1 MATTLSSYLSRQSV
15 KPSFALFRRDVHIMG
30 RIYGEGDI
38 VMEKYSYMMPGKPSY
53 PVPGEGRF
61 NDEEKKLIEKKGL
74 GYTQM
79 IAESGYYL
87 DTLCKQVKFKGEES
101 LSDNMIGITYREGR
115 EILRGK
121 QEILDYIND
130 HSEFAI
136 TVYRVPKN
144 LI

>member
-1 MATTLSSYLSRQSV
+1 MPTTLSSYLSRQSV
-15 KPSFALFRRDVHIMG
+15 KPSFVLYRRDVHIMG

-53 PVPGEGRF
+53 PVPYEGKF
-61 NDEEKKLIEKKGL
+61 NDEEKELVEKKGL
-74 GYTQM
+74 EYANLT
-79 IAESGYYL
+79 AESGYYL
-87 DTLCKQVKFKGEES
+87 DTLCKKVEFKGEES

-115 EILRGK
+115 RILRGK
-121 QEILDYIND
+121 WEILDYIES
-130 HSEFAI
+130 HPEFAI